1 MNNYVYNPIPKGA
14 KIILK
19 EKENCLSIKEIAQKT
34 GYKISTVYYYL
45 CYYDKPNFV
54 KQERR
59 NKIISQLKQGK
70 KQAEIARENN
80 VSRQYVNKL
89 KKKME
94 IAND

>member
-1 MNNYVYNPIPKGA
+1 MNESYKPLPKGA
-14 KIILK
+14 KVILRELK
-19 EKENCLSIKEIAQKT
+19 NCSSIKEIAQKT

-80 VSRQYVNKL
+80 VFRQYVNKL